1 MTKIF
6 WILVA
11 IMLFLMA
18 WTQRELTSTVRIH
31 SYIIQM
37 HEQDIRA
44 LQNKPDPP
52 IVTPIPNDN

>member
-1 MTKIF
+1 
-6 WILVA
+6 
-11 IMLFLMA
+11 MA